1 MGKFMTVFKFHL
13 REAITSKSFII
24 GNLITLIIIVGI
36 FGFSH
41 FSSKESKDKV
51 AFINSTTYQT
61 NIKQLNKGLDSV
73 KLVSGEKSS
82 IGKLKQQVKA
92 GDLDGIVEVKE
103 KNGSPALS
111 YTYKSFA
118 DQELVAILT
127 QKVQHIG
134 INKTITDSKVDPNV
148 ATKLLAPIPVES
160 IALKDTTG
168 TVGIVYIFVF
178 LMYLLI
184 LGRGQM
190 IANTI
195 TAEKAS
201 RVMEIMIP
209 KVKPIYMMYGKIL
222 VQLVIGLADIVVM
235 ILGFLISYS
244 LGWFNGKQ
252 FSLLG
257 FHIDLS
263 NLTPFIIVC
272 FIIYFILG
280 FLLYAIGYAAV
291 GAVVS
296 RTEDLSS
303 VSFPIILCIMAAF
316 FVGMT
321 SIFSPEST
329 LVTVCSYIPITSPIV
344 TFSRI
349 LSGEAGYME
358 MGITIVILLASIAL
372 LNYAA
377 NRIYLNGVMNYSG
390 KVKFKDVVQM
400 AQKH

>member
-41 FSSKESKDKV
+41 FSSKETKDKV
-51 AFINSTTYQT
+51 AFINSSSYQT
-61 NIKQLNKGLDSV
+61 NMEQLNKGLDSV
-73 KLVSGEKSS
+73 RLVSEEQRNM
-82 IGKLKQQVKA
+82 GKLKQQVKD

-103 KNGSPALS
+103 TNGSPALS

-127 QKVQHIG
+127 QKIQQIG

-148 ATKLLAPIPVES
+148 AAKLLAPIPVES

-235 ILGFLISYS
+235 ILGFLVSYA
-244 LGWFNGKQ
+244 LGWFNGNQ
-252 FSLLG
+252 FSLFG
-257 FHIDLS
+257 FHINLS
-263 NLTPFIIVC
+263 NLTPFIIGC

-349 LSGEAGYME
+349 LSGEAGYIE
-358 MGITIVILLASIAL
+358 MGITIVILLASIAI
-372 LNYAA
+372 LNYVA

>member
-51 AFINSTTYQT
+51 AFIHSTTYQT
-61 NIKQLNKGLDSV
+61 NMEQLNKGLDSV
-73 KLVSGEKSS
+73 QLVSEEKRN
-82 IGKLKQQVKA
+82 IGKLKQQVKE
-92 GDLDGIVEVKE
+92 GDLDGIIEVKE
-103 KNGSPALS
+103 TNGSPALT
-111 YTYKSFA
+111 YTYKSFP

-127 QKVQHIG
+127 QKIQQIG

-390 KVKFKDVVQM
+390 KVKFKDVVHM

>member
-41 FSSKESKDKV
+41 FSSKETKDKV

-73 KLVSGEKSS
+73 KLVSWEKSS
-82 IGKLKQQVKA
+82 IGKLKQQVKD

-127 QKVQHIG
+127 QKVQQIG